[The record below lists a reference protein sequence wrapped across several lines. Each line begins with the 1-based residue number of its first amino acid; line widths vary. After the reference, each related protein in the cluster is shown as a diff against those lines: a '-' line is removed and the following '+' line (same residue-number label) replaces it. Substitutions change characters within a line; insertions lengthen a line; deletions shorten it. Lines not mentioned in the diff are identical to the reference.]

1 MDFHLTRTLR
11 TPYSERFLLSDGDG
25 DFAALDI
32 HYLLDGKVNATLTL
46 FESAKVSE
54 AEVPA
59 LLSQIDDM
67 LLPDVSVEEN
77 NLIFTV
83 VKGKVLGAFTA
94 GA

>member
-1 MDFHLTRTLR
+1 MHFHLTRTLR

-32 HYLLDGKVNATLTL
+32 HYLLDGRVNATVAVFDGAKLR
-46 FESAKVSE
+46 ESDL
-54 AEVPA
+54 PA
-59 LLSQIDDM
+59 LLARIDDM

-83 VKGKVLGAFTA
+83 VMGKVVGAFTA